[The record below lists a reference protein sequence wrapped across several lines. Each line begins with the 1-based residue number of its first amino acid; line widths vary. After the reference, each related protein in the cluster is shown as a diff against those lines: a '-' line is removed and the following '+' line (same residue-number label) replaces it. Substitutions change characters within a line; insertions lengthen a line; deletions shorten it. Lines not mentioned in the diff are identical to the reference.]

1 MFSAKWI
8 WKDQEDYRLYN
19 QTVVAR
25 KEIALRDIQQA
36 VMRITADSFYRL
48 YLNGE
53 WVNDGPCRGWPEHYY
68 YDELDV
74 TSFLHAGVNEIRIIA
89 KFWGTGTFHQI
100 PQQAGLLAQ
109 LDVEDSDGIIQSL
122 FTDGSWQVAE
132 GHPWLRPTPKVSSQM
147 EPQECVD
154 MRLED
159 SMAFSDAVVLY
170 GAHDGPWK
178 DLSARDVALLTK
190 VPFRFASFMESHI
203 VKHKND
209 VNFCVPTAR
218 LVNPGIIEA
227 NHNIA
232 NGSGMA
238 TMVSVGK
245 AVKVRVETKG
255 YQVSLDGEFDSN
267 GQFNIEPGEHLLLA
281 LVDEV
286 VDHAKERSIRFIDP
300 PSDLLLKNP
309 LDVDHEN
316 PWCWIAFPEYAFT
329 MDDMRWGQWGVTPD
343 GTDLIRPYLDEIEV
357 VLNEVCDRESFL
369 DVLGA
374 RAQLYSSEEMFVN
387 DKYWRFVSREV
398 IGDGGKYVLDPEN
411 LMNDTADVTTILP
424 CAEGDIELVYDL
436 GEQNCGYYAFDLIA
450 EAGVKIDIHG
460 VEYIRGDGA
469 IQHTRDN
476 RNGMRYITR
485 EGLNRYVSHKRRSG
499 RYLFITFRNVNAPVR
514 IRHFYLIEST
524 YPVNRIGH
532 FSCSDSRLDQI
543 WAISERTLKLCM
555 EDTFTDCPLYEQTL
569 WVGDARNESVFAC
582 SAYNATDIAA
592 RCIRLAAQSLERYP
606 IVGCQVPS
614 SWDCLLP
621 AWSFLWGISVWDY
634 YFFTGDQKFLGE
646 MWPYVVQNL
655 EGAEKMISD
664 EDGLFSAPLWNLFD
678 WSGIDDQHA
687 TVTHNSMLLAGA
699 VDAALRMASVLD
711 KSEDATWLNTLRD
724 RLHSS
729 IDAMWDDDSAAYY
742 DSIHED
748 GSKSAS
754 RSQHTSILSVLYDIA
769 GKQNESAA
777 VNNILNPPERMV
789 TIGSPFA
796 MMYFYEA
803 LEKIGQA
810 DRIVQS
816 IYDCYLPM
824 LEEGATTVW
833 EIFPES
839 SYRPGEFP
847 TRSHCHAWSS
857 APVYFL
863 NRIILGIRQITP
875 GGTEYEVS
883 PRLNGLQWA
892 RGAVATAN
900 GVLRVLWRRNGDR
913 LDITIS
919 APPNVRADYVE
930 NDTHQGLQV
939 QINHDILY

>member
-1 MFSAKWI
+1 MLSAKWI
-8 WKDQEDYRLYN
+8 WKEQSDYRLYN
-19 QTVVAR
+19 QTIVAR
-25 KEIALRDIQQA
+25 KEIALDGIQQA
-36 VMRITADSFYRL
+36 VIRITADSFYRL
-48 YLNGE
+48 FINDE

-68 YDELDV
+68 YDQLDV
-74 TSFLHAGVNEIRIIA
+74 TSFLHKGVNEIRIIA
-89 KFWGTGTFHQI
+89 KFWGTGTFHQV

-109 LDVEDSDGIIQSL
+109 LEIGNRDGSTQSL
-122 FTDGSWQVAE
+122 ITDESWQVAD
-132 GHPWLRPTPKVSSQM
+132 GHPWLRATPEVSSQM
-147 EPQECVD
+147 EPQEYVD

-159 SMAFSDAVVLY
+159 SMVYSGAVVLY
-170 GAHDGPWK
+170 DTHDGPWK
-178 DLSARDVALLTK
+178 DLTARDVALMTK
-190 VPFRFASFMESHI
+190 VPFRFASFMESNI
-203 VKHKND
+203 VQRMND
-209 VNFCVPTAR
+209 LNFCVPTAR

-227 NHNIA
+227 NHNVA

-238 TMVSVGK
+238 TMVRVSRT
-245 AVKVRVETKG
+245 ANLRVETKG
-255 YQVSLDGEFDSN
+255 YRVSLDGAFATD
-267 GQFNIEPGEHLLLA
+267 GLFKIEPGEHLLLA
-281 LVDEV
+281 LVDKV
-286 VDHAKERSIRFIDP
+286 IDHAKERSLRLIDP
-300 PSDLLLKNP
+300 TSDLKLQNP
-309 LDVDHEN
+309 MDADHEN
-316 PWCWIAFPEYAFT
+316 PWCWISFPEHAFS
-329 MDDMRWGQWGVTPD
+329 MDDMRWQQWGIAPD
-343 GTDLIRPYLDEIEV
+343 GTDLIRPYLDDIGTIF
-357 VLNEVCDRESFL
+357 NEVRDRESFIE
-369 DVLGA
+369 VLGA
-374 RAQLYSSEEMFVN
+374 RAQLYSSEAMFVN
-387 DKYWRFVSREV
+387 DMYWRFLCREV
-398 IGDGGKYVLDPEN
+398 ISDGSGYVSNPVN
-411 LMNDTADVTTILP
+411 LMSDTADFTTILP

-450 EAGVKIDIHG
+450 EAGVKVDIHG
-460 VEYIRGDGA
+460 VEYIRADGA

-485 EGLNRYVSHKRRSG
+485 DGVNRYVSHKRRSG

-514 IRHFYLIEST
+514 VRHFHLIEST

-532 FSCSDSRLDQI
+532 FSCSDPRLDQI

-569 WVGDARNESVFAC
+569 WVGDARNESVFAY

-634 YFFTGDQKFLGE
+634 YFFTGDKNLLGE
-646 MWPYVVQNL
+646 MWPYVIRNL
-655 EGAEKMISD
+655 EGAVKMISD
-664 EDGLFSAPLWNLFD
+664 ENGLFSAPLWNLFD

-687 TVTHNSMLLAGA
+687 TVTHNSMLFAGA
-699 VDAALRMASVLD
+699 IDAALKMASVLD
-711 KSEDATWLNTLRD
+711 KNEDTTWLSSLRD
-724 RLHSS
+724 RLHPS
-729 IDAMWDDDSAAYY
+729 INAMWDDGSSAYY

-754 RSQHTSILSVLYDIA
+754 RSQHTSILSVLYDIVE
-769 GKQNESAA
+769 KRNETSAL
-777 VNNILNPPERMV
+777 NNILNPPERMV
-789 TIGSPFA
+789 AIGSPFA
-796 MMYFYEA
+796 MMYYYEA
-803 LEKIGQA
+803 LEKIGET

-875 GGTEYEVS
+875 GGTEYEIS
-883 PRLNGLQWA
+883 PMLNGLRWA

-900 GVLRVLWRRNGDR
+900 GALRVSWRLTGDR
-913 LDITIS
+913 LKITIS